1 MRLDKSPSGGQ
12 PLPPSGQRNR
22 GDKEKDNKITTVAA
36 AWLAANSSKFKPN
49 NLVTIKAR
57 LETMDDNKAVAVTM
71 VPLKNPTVALL
82 LNLFFGQLGVH
93 RFYIG
98 DIVGGIVEL
107 LTLGGFLILCIVDLF
122 LIMGKTRN
130 ANMKAISAFL

>member
-1 MRLDKSPSGGQ
+1 M
-12 PLPPSGQRNR
+12 
-22 GDKEKDNKITTVAA
+22 TTVAA

-49 NLVTIKAR
+49 DLVVIKAR

-71 VPLKNPTVALL
+71 VPLKNPTVALI

-98 DIVGGIVEL
+98 DIIGGLVEL
-107 LTLGGFLILCIVDLF
+107 FTLGGFLILCIVDLF
-122 LIMGKTRN
+122 LIMGRTRN
-130 ANMKAISAFL
+130 ANMKAVSAFL